1 MHNNKQ
7 DLAVALLFKDSS
19 YSELIHY
26 SRLNSYKTYLASMI
40 TLGAKPTT

>member
-26 SRLNSYKTYLASMI
+26 SHLILIKSI
-40 TLGAKPTT
+40 